1 MNNGMLTLNEFY
13 KKYCLPEKKEN
24 KVNFI
29 YTKKIRQKYIKLKSN
44 DKDEQSIEKK
54 IKNENSTT
62 IETEKKTMQANKK

>member
-1 MNNGMLTLNEFY
+1 MNFIKNIVYL
-13 KKYCLPEKKEN
+13 KKKEN

-62 IETEKKTMQANKK
+62 IETEKKTM